1 MFVMHLNEHLSCAYV
16 GLNPPWHALTVDAQ
30 GRTFTGEAGEMPCA
44 WRGASQSFRLGRRE
58 TMFFLDAVA
67 RCASGAPEALCVRTS
82 DGALMTY
89 GELWDASGAI
99 AAHLLVGAEGP
110 VVIFG
115 HKDPFMVAGMIACMR
130 AGRPYVPVDRHS
142 VPAGRVASIVRQLG
156 DPVVLDVEDAFPA
169 EVPAP
174 HRIGRADIEL
184 AVHAGGE
191 PETRLAIA
199 GENLCYI
206 LFTSGSTGEPKGV
219 AVTAACLDNFCRWS
233 LTLVGDLRP
242 GRVYLDQAP
251 FSFDLSVFELAG
263 ALAQGGTLFSLTHS
277 TLESAAKK
285 ERALATSGVNVW
297 VSTPSFAELCLADPA
312 FDACLLGSLE
322 TFLFC
327 GETLPLTCARELA
340 HRFPATR
347 ILNTYGPTESTVAV
361 TAVEVTDKM
370 LAREEPLPVGSPRPG
385 TRLRIVDAAGEE
397 VPRGTWGEVVI
408 EGDTVAAGY
417 FGRPDLTAAAFGE
430 AELDGR
436 RVRTYRTGDEGMLD
450 TTGMLHY
457 RGRLDAQVKMNGYRI
472 ELGEIEAQLRRVAH
486 VRAAAVVAVE
496 RDGRVHHLAAFV
508 VSDAPHPAG
517 DFRAGLALKEELKQ
531 VLPHYMVPRTVRFID
546 ALPQTPNGKVDRRL
560 LVNVAAGKLVLA
572 PADNRA

>member
-1 MFVMHLNEHLSCAYV
+1 ML
-16 GLNPPWHALTVDAQ
+16 
-30 GRTFTGEAGEMPCA
+30 
-44 WRGASQSFRLGRRE
+44 
-58 TMFFLDAVA
+58 FLDVVA
-67 RCASGAPEALCVRTS
+67 RYVSEAPGALCVRTS
-82 DGALMTY
+82 DGATMTY

-99 AAHLLVGAEGP
+99 AAHLLADAEGP

-115 HKDPFMVAGMIACMR
+115 HKDPLMVAGMVACMR

-156 DPVVLDVEDAFPA
+156 DPVVLDAEDAFPA
-169 EVPAP
+169 GVLAP
-174 HRIGRADIEL
+174 HRICRGDIER
-184 AVHAGGE
+184 AVRVGGE
-191 PETRLAIA
+191 PDARLAIA
-199 GENLCYI
+199 GEDPCYI

-219 AVTAACLDNFCRWS
+219 AVTAACFDNFCRWS
-233 LTLVGDLRP
+233 LTLVGDPRP

-263 ALAQGGTLFSLTHS
+263 ALAQGGTLFSLTH
-277 TLESAAKK
+277 TTFESAAKK
-285 ERALATSGVNVW
+285 EQALVASGINVW

-312 FDACLLGSLE
+312 FDACLLSSLE

-327 GETLPLTCARELA
+327 GETLPLACARELA
-340 HRFPATR
+340 YRFPEAR

-361 TAVEVTDKM
+361 TAVEVTDEM
-370 LAREEPLPVGSPRPG
+370 LACEEPLPVGSPRPG
-385 TRLRIVDAAGEE
+385 TRLRIVDAAGEKA
-397 VPRGTWGEVVI
+397 PRGTWGEVVI

-430 AELDGR
+430 AVLDGE

-450 TTGMLHY
+450 AAGMLHY
-457 RGRLDAQVKMNGYRI
+457 RGRLDAQVKMSGYRI
-472 ELGEIEAQLRRVAH
+472 ELGEIEAQLRRIAH

-508 VSDAPHPAG
+508 VSDAPRPAG
-517 DFRAGLALKEELKQ
+517 DFRAGLALNEELKQ
-531 VLPHYMVPRTVRFID
+531 VLPHYMVPRTIRFID

-560 LVNVAAGKLVLA
+560 LAAVAAGRRVLA
-572 PADNRA
+572 PADDRA